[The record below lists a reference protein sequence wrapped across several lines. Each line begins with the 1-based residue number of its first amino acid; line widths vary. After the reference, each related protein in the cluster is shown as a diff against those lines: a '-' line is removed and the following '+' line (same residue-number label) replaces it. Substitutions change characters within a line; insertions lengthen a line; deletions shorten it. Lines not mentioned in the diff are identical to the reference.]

1 MRNIKVVLEHDGTAY
16 SGFQVQANA
25 NTIQAQIESAL
36 NTLTGEEIRIV
47 GSGRTDAES
56 MPWDR

>member
-1 MRNIKVVLEHDGTAY
+1 MRNIKVVLEYDGTAY

-47 GSGRTDAES
+47 GSGRNGA
-56 MPWDR
+56 MPRDR